1 MERAHPL
8 CVGGLDPAGCGVLW
22 CWLEIMGFV
31 FFLSGLPWGPPGI
44 FGDESEA
51 DKKQD
56 STHFWHQ
63 TPEQAGAVGFSSPL
77 WSD

>member
-51 DKKQD
+51 DKK
-56 STHFWHQ
+56 
-63 TPEQAGAVGFSSPL
+63 
-77 WSD
+77 